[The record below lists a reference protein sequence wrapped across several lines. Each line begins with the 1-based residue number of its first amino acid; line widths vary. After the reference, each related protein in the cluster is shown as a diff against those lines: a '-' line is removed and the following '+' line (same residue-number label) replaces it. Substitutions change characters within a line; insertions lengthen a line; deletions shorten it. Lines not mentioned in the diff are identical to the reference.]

1 MYIIMLLSTLFETLV
16 SEITHFI
23 KTNEKKT
30 KNHIAVKIFLISIT
44 NF

>member
-23 KTNEKKT
+23 KTNEKK
-30 KNHIAVKIFLISIT
+30 KQKIILLLKYFL
-44 NF
+44 FP